1 MATALAR
8 AWLDEHDLS
17 SVELASAGTMLN
29 TEGRPASGGAQ
40 RAMEKRGLDLSEH
53 VSRPVT
59 PEMVRQ
65 ADLVIAME
73 RRHVQALVNME
84 PDVYQRTYTLLELAR
99 RAAAIGA
106 RPKHQPM
113 DEWLEE
119 VHTGR
124 TARDHLGTSPDDD
137 ITDPIGR
144 RQTQYDRC
152 ADQIAD
158 ALDTAL
164 THAFTT

>member
-1 MATALAR
+1 MATALAQ
-8 AWLDEHDLS
+8 AWFDDHGLET
-17 SVELASAGTMLN
+17 VELASAGTMLN

-40 RAMEKRGLDLSEH
+40 RAMEKRDLDLSEH
-53 VSRPVT
+53 VSQPVT

-84 PDVYQRTYTLLELAR
+84 PDVYPRTYTLLELAR
-99 RAAAIGA
+99 RASAIGA
-106 RPKHQPM
+106 RPKHQAM

-119 VHTGR
+119 LHTGR

-137 ITDPIGR
+137 IDDPIGR
-144 RQTQYDRC
+144 RQSHYDRC
-152 ADQIAD
+152 ADQIAE

-164 THAFTT
+164 THAFDT

>member
-1 MATALAR
+1 MAKVLAR
-8 AWLDEHDLS
+8 AWLDEHGLS

-40 RAMEKRGLDLSEH
+40 KAMEKRGLDLSEH

-84 PDVYQRTYTLLELAR
+84 PDVYPRTYTLLELAR
-99 RAAAIGA
+99 RAAAIGPR
-106 RPKHQPM
+106 RPDQAM
-113 DEWLEE
+113 ADWLDE

-137 ITDPIGR
+137 IDDPIGR
-144 RQTQYDRC
+144 RQSHYDRC
-152 ADQIAD
+152 ADQIAG

-164 THAFTT
+164 TPAFAT